1 MTRRLFNME
10 GNYIY
15 KVAVTENEFS
25 QIHRLNHDTFTG
37 EIPQH
42 PGNPEG
48 VLIDKFHKE
57 NTYFI
62 CVRDNVLVGMIAAR
76 AERPFSLDSKI
87 PGLDTFLPSH
97 SSACEIRL
105 LAVRRKHRASYIL
118 FRLME
123 LVAQFCEEKGHDLLV
138 ISGTVRQLK
147 LYKHI
152 GFVPFAAVVGTPSAG
167 YQPMYLKLN
176 DAVFD
181 KYLTRNNQHI
191 NPQEK
196 ANFLPGPVGM
206 RPEVHEAMATAAL
219 SHRSDEFIML
229 HGTVRRM
236 LCGIVN
242 AAKVELF
249 VGTGT
254 LANDV
259 VAGQLSLHE
268 GKGLILSNGEFGD
281 RLIDHAER
289 FGLRFD
295 TLAIS
300 PGLAFDTSVIRK
312 LLSQDRS
319 IRWLWFVHCETSTG
333 ILNDLRM
340 MKEIAAEFRL
350 SLCADCISSV
360 GAVKVDLQGVYLAS
374 CVSGKCLGAFP
385 GMSMV
390 FYNHTLSKTAR
401 KLPRYMDLEYY
412 AGKNGIPFT
421 GSYNLLNALH
431 KALLAFNLDTKI
443 KEAASNSALITR
455 ELRSLGFEPAG
466 DAENLIPSV
475 ITLDLP
481 KSMPS
486 PLIAAKMGERG
497 VYISYNSEYLRRN
510 NRIQICLMGSVTKHG
525 IAGLLN
531 CFRGLRRQEKTDF
544 AAEDR
549 QT

>member
-1 MTRRLFNME
+1 MK

-15 KVAVTENEFS
+15 RVAVTENEFS
-25 QIHRLNHDTFTG
+25 QIHRLNHETFAG

-42 PGNPEG
+42 PVNPEG
-48 VLIDKFHKE
+48 VLVDKFHKE

-62 CVRDNVLVGMIAAR
+62 CVRDNELVGMIAAR

-87 PGLDTFLPSH
+87 SGLDSFLPSH
-97 SSACEIRL
+97 SSSCEIRL
-105 LAVRRKHRASYIL
+105 LAIRRRHRASYVL
-118 FRLME
+118 FGLME
-123 LVAQFCEEKGHDLLV
+123 LVAQFCREKGHDLLV

-147 LYKHI
+147 LYRHM
-152 GFVPFAAVVGTPSAG
+152 GFVPFGTVVGTPSAG
-167 YQPMYLKLN
+167 YQPMHLKLN

-181 KYLTRNNQHI
+181 RYLTHGKEHI
-191 NPQEK
+191 KHQEK

-206 RPEVHEAMATAAL
+206 RPEVHAAMATAAL

-229 HGTVRRM
+229 HETVRRM
-236 LCGIVN
+236 LCAIVN
-242 AAKVELF
+242 ATKVDLF
-249 VGTGT
+249 IGTGT

-268 GKGLILSNGEFGD
+268 GKGLILSNGEFGE

-295 TLAIS
+295 TLAVS
-300 PGLAFDTSVIRK
+300 PGLAFDPSAIRK

-319 IRWLWFVHCETSTG
+319 FRWLWFVHCETSTG
-333 ILNDLRM
+333 ILNDLCM
-340 MKEIAAEFRL
+340 MKGIAAEFRL

-360 GAVKVDLQGVYLAS
+360 GAVKVDLQDVFLAS

-385 GMSMV
+385 GISMV
-390 FYNHTLSKTAR
+390 FYNHTLSKTGK
-401 KLPRYMDLEYY
+401 KLPRYIDLEYY

-431 KALLAFNLDTKI
+431 KALLYFNLDMKI
-443 KEAASNSALITR
+443 KEAAINSALITR
-455 ELRSLGFEPAG
+455 ELKALGFEPAG
-466 DAENLIPSV
+466 DAKNLISSV
-475 ITLDLP
+475 INLDLP
-481 KSMPS
+481 KSIPS

-510 NRIQICLMGSVTKHG
+510 NRIQICLMGSVTKHD

-531 CFRGLRRQEKTDF
+531 CFRDLRRQEKADF
-544 AAEDR
+544 AAEGW
-549 QT
+549 QS